1 MRGTKYT
8 LRTTELPPKVVSSD
22 AGRTDNPELIAWFR
36 NLTAVE
42 ATSGAEVADR
52 VSRTHADIDE
62 HDSLGVAK
70 GVVVGLLV
78 SVALWTVIGFTAW
91 CLL

>member
-8 LRTTELPPKVVSSD
+8 PWITELPPKVVSGD
-22 AGRTDNPELIAWFR
+22 AGRADNPHLIARFR

-42 ATSGAEVADR
+42 AIAEAEVANR
-52 VSRTHADIDE
+52 VSPTHAETDE

-78 SVALWTVIGFTAW
+78 SVGLWTVIGFAAW